1 MDEPVTPG
9 RPSPL
14 GRLWRSPL
22 LVSVVVFLASLAAA
36 LRAGLLGTDDRLF
49 YALDDA
55 YIHMAVARNLAE
67 HGVWG
72 VTAFQFSSSSSSL
85 LWTFGLGVAYAVL
98 GVREWVPLALNVAF
112 SLGTLAVA
120 EVAMRRFGAPP
131 LLRGATLL
139 GLVVA
144 FPMTGMVLMGM
155 EHPLHLLL
163 TIAFAAAAV
172 EALARPAGTARE
184 ERRRTAA
191 LCLLAALLAASRY
204 EGFFLV
210 GLVGL
215 LLLLRRQV
223 ARAVAIG
230 VAAVAPVVAFGA
242 LSVAN
247 GWYVL
252 PNPLMVKAVGEGAST
267 LSKIFKP
274 FGSEDLAFL
283 QNNRAMPIL
292 LALGVLAAAAHRRA
306 RREPWRP
313 QVLVPAL
320 LAGMILLHG
329 HFVFSPMYW
338 AYRYDAYLAGF
349 GLFAAGVATAG
360 WPTRDGLPR
369 GAIAA
374 LFVAL
379 LVPAVSDVREGL
391 FPEAETQGMRGF
403 YGEQYQTAQLLLR
416 YYPDAT
422 VVVNDLG
429 APTYFT
435 RARILDL
442 VGLGSVE
449 PVRIMRRGPYTSRD
463 VVEWTTPFRPK
474 IAVASLGWSVV
485 VPLIPEE
492 WVRVAVVEM
501 PPHWNRVAFFAV
513 DREECWTLRTAVA
526 QHYAPLAATMG
537 HRMRL
542 RRPED
547 LREACAP
554 PGTAGSE

>member
-1 MDEPVTPG
+1 MDEPVTPV
-9 RPSPL
+9 RPSTL
-14 GRLWRSPL
+14 GGFARSPL
-22 LVSVVVFLASLAAA
+22 LASVVVLLASLAAA
-36 LRAGLLGTDDRLF
+36 LRAGLQGTDGRLF

-85 LWTFGLGVAYAVL
+85 LWTFGLGVAYTVL
-98 GVREWVPLALNVAF
+98 GVREWVPLVLNVAF
-112 SLGTLAVA
+112 SLGALAVA
-120 EVAMRRFGAPP
+120 EVALRRLGAPP
-131 LLRGATLL
+131 LPRGVALG

-163 TIAFAAAAV
+163 TIAFAAVAV
-172 EALARPAGTARE
+172 EALARPAGAPRE
-184 ERRRTAA
+184 ERRRTGV

-204 EGFFLV
+204 EGLFLV

-230 VAAVAPVVAFGA
+230 VAAVAPVAAFGA

-267 LSKIFKP
+267 LSRILKP
-274 FGSEDLAFL
+274 FGSEDIAFL

-292 LALGVLAAAAHRRA
+292 LALGVLAVAAHLRA

-313 QVLVPAL
+313 QVLFPLL

-338 AYRYDAYLAGF
+338 AYRYDAYLVGF
-349 GLFAAGVATAG
+349 GLVAAAVATAG
-360 WPTRDGLPR
+360 WPARGTLPR
-369 GAIAA
+369 GAPAA
-374 LFVAL
+374 LVVAL
-379 LVPAVSDVREGL
+379 LVPALSDVREGL
-391 FPEAETQGMRGF
+391 FPEAEIEGMRGV
-403 YGEQYQTAQLLLR
+403 YGEQYQTAQLLLGH
-416 YYPDAT
+416 YPDAT
-422 VVVNDLG
+422 VIVNDLG

-442 VGLGSVE
+442 VGLGNVE

-463 VVEWTTPFRPK
+463 VVEWTAPFRPR

-513 DREECWTLRTAVA
+513 DREECFTLRTAVA
-526 QHYAPLAATMG
+526 RHYAPLAARMG

-547 LREACAP
+547 LREACAAR
-554 PGTAGSE
+554 GSAGIE